1 MLPKMSSEEGEVLE
15 TPVKVYQE
23 CPQISTYSIQS
34 QLGEGTFGLV
44 SKAISPTGTTVALK
58 KIIPR
63 PEDQGFPITALREIR
78 LLKHLKHPNIIELLD
93 IVIENGSLGKRG
105 STFMVFQLMD
115 HDLAGL
121 LRNPEVKLE
130 PSHIKSYMQ
139 QLLLGLEYLHDKSII
154 HRDLKGLRNN

>member
-1 MLPKMSSEEGEVLE
+1 MSSEEGEVVE
-15 TPVKVYQE
+15 IVEPKTYKE
-23 CPQISTYSIQS
+23 CPQISTYTIQS

-44 SKAISPTGTTVALK
+44 SKGVSPTGKVVALK

-78 LLKHLKHPNIIELLD
+78 LLKKLRHENIIELLD
-93 IVIENGSLGKRG
+93 IVIEAGTLSKRG

-121 LRNPEVKLE
+121 LRNPEVNLE
-130 PSHIKSYMQ
+130 PSHIKSYME
-139 QLLLGLEYLHDKSII
+139 QLLYGLKYLHEKRII
-154 HRDLKGLRNN
+154 HRDLKGILI